1 MPTRTLPILTAAAFA
16 AGAVNA
22 YRLPPRTVWGDVY
35 GHVPNHLV
43 TAGTALLV
51 AASLLVLARL
61 GTTARARRT
70 GAWAAAA
77 WGFVSAVF
85 VVDAVG
91 GGIGDR
97 TGDYAVHDAAMLMLP
112 VAGLLLAGS
121 TVLLLISRD
130 LRAPWRLRLAALASA
145 PGVLALNEA
154 SSPAWLA
161 AGLVAAAAWLSA
173 GVHGARPPVREPAA
187 TATA

>member
-1 MPTRTLPILTAAAFA
+1 MPTRTLPLLTAAAFA

-43 TAGTALLV
+43 TAGMALLV
-51 AASLLVLARL
+51 AAGLLVLGRL
-61 GTTARARRT
+61 GTTARARRR
-70 GAWAAAA
+70 GAWAAGA
-77 WGFVSAVF
+77 WGVVSAVF

-97 TGDYAVHDAAMLMLP
+97 TGDDAVHDAAMLLLP
-112 VAGLLLAGS
+112 VAGLLLLAT
-121 TVLLLISRD
+121 TVLLVVSRG
-130 LRAPWRLRLAALASA
+130 LPTPWRLRLAALTSA

-154 SSPAWLA
+154 SSGTWLTV
-161 AGLVAAAAWLSA
+161 GLVAAAAWLA
-173 GVHGARPPVREPAA
+173 LGAPPS
-187 TATA
+187 TAV